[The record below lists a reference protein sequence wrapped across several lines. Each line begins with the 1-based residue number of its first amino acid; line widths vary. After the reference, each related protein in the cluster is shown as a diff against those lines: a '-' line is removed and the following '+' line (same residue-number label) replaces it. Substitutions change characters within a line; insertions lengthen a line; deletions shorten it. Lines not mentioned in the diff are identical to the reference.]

1 MKTKRIISVIL
12 SISMVSGFGLTA
24 LAEDSLPA
32 VGDEING
39 FIVTDIRDF
48 ELLGSDLVTFEHEKT
63 GAQIIYIDSDDINCA
78 FNISFRTPPVDD
90 TGLTHV
96 FEHSALSGSEK
107 YPSRTL
113 AFNLMNQSYITYM
126 NATTSTAN
134 TSYMISSLSDEQ
146 LYNLADYY
154 LSGVFDTM
162 IYTDPSIKER
172 EAWHYELDSPESELT
187 LSGTVYSEMQGSMNI
202 TNSAFINAKR
212 SFYPGSPVS
221 FNSGGE
227 PEHIPELENEDM
239 IEYHSKYYHPS
250 NSLTTLYGDMD
261 YKKYLA
267 LFNSYFSEYDRQT
280 VDIDLSISADTP
292 EFIDD
297 TYYFPA
303 AAGTDSSK
311 QSVIYYLFEC
321 RDMNTDDFTALS
333 TLAAV
338 LNSVV
343 LPDMVSAALPG
354 SSLSCGTDWSTGEY
368 PTLMFVAQNVD
379 PEDKD
384 TVMEIAADALA
395 KTTSIADNIKDSIS
409 AAARLSA
416 ALAAETTNLGVGI
429 CSTASVYWG
438 TTGDPY
444 LYYNMQNSMLNE
456 NNYDFDGIAEK
467 YLNGRKG
474 VITTTPQAGLLE
486 ENQTK
491 LKSELAATK
500 NTMSDDEINAV
511 VASTKAY
518 KEETLSGVSPKDQK
532 YIDQIN
538 TVTIDALTTVPEQ
551 YPITDT
557 VTDGV
562 RYVTSEVSKPELGQG
577 RIMFDVSDFSAD
589 ELDYLK
595 LYQLLLGSMD
605 TDKHSYNDL
614 IMYVSKYTSCSTD
627 IMTLETD
634 GGFTPYLIFKWQGFS
649 QYSDEVYDIADELLF
664 GTKFDSTD
672 QLRYVISQLIN
683 SFEIS
688 YSQSAPYSLMLGRAY
703 AMYDPAQA
711 YYMRINGLEFLS
723 FLRDTMSKLD
733 TDPETIISSLE
744 AIQSKLHN
752 KSGAAALYAGDKE
765 SISANAA
772 AAQKF
777 FANIPTSEKAVCDFS
792 SLLLP
797 EANEA
802 FEINSGVNYNG
813 IFAPIDENTFNG
825 KMYVLSALLQDAY
838 FIPQLRN
845 KHNVYSILSNFDDNG
860 IGVVTYRDPGIQSTY
875 DEYAGI
881 SEFLKNGDFAQETI
895 DNYIK
900 SIYSQYITPAGE
912 VTDAYWYGDSY
923 MKGEDIDYKKQILSE
938 IKSFTADDIRSYAD
952 LFERWYN
959 DGVKFTAASP
969 DAIGAAGGLFN
980 KKLDVV
986 SSPDAIT
993 ITINGQILIT
1003 PTDPYI
1009 SNDITMVPM
1018 RAIFEAL
1025 GADVEWHGDEQRVT
1039 AYKDGITLELIIG
1052 SSAIAK
1058 IAEDGTATEITA
1070 ESPSVIVDDSTI
1082 IPARAVSELLGC
1094 NVDWNGDTR
1103 TVSISY

>member
-1 MKTKRIISVIL
+1 MKTRNIISVIL
-12 SISMVSGFGLTA
+12 SFSMVSGFGLTA
-24 LAEDSLPA
+24 LAEDPLPE

-39 FIVTDIRDF
+39 FIVTDVRDF
-48 ELLGSDLVTFEHEKT
+48 ELLGSELVTFEHEKT
-63 GAQIIYIDSDDINCA
+63 GAQIIYVDSDDINCA
-78 FNISFRTPPVDD
+78 FNISFRTPPLDD

-126 NATTSTAN
+126 NASTSSAN

-187 LSGTVYSEMQGSMNI
+187 LSGTVYTEMKGSQNES
-202 TNSAFINAKR
+202 TSAYINAKR
-212 SFYPGSPVS
+212 SFYPGSPIS
-221 FNSGGE
+221 YNPGGD

-267 LFNSYFSEYDRQT
+267 LFDSYFSEYDRQT
-280 VDIDLSISADTP
+280 IDIDLSIDPDTP

-297 TYYFPA
+297 TYYFPV
-303 AAGTDSSK
+303 AAGTDTSN
-311 QSVIYYLFEC
+311 QSVMYYMFEC
-321 RDMNTDDFTALS
+321 KDMNTDDFAAAS

-354 SSLSCGTDWSTGEY
+354 ASLSCTTDWSTGEN
-368 PTLMFVAQNVD
+368 PTFMFIAQNVD
-379 PEDKD
+379 PEDKE
-384 TVMEIAADALA
+384 TVMDIAADALA
-395 KTTSIADNIKDSIS
+395 KTTTIDDNIKDSIS
-409 AAARLSA
+409 AATRLSA
-416 ALAAETTNLGVGI
+416 ALATETTNLGVGL

-438 TTGDPY
+438 VTGDPY
-444 LYYNMQNSMLNE
+444 LYYDMQGSMLNE
-456 NNYDFDGIAEK
+456 NNYNFDGIAEK

-474 VITTTPQAGLLE
+474 IVTTVPQAGLLE
-486 ENQTK
+486 ENQSK
-491 LKSELAATK
+491 LKAELAEKKQA
-500 NTMSDDEINAV
+500 MSEDEINSI

-518 KEETLSGVSPKDQK
+518 KDEVQAGVSAEDQK

-538 TVTIDALTTVPEQ
+538 TVTVDDLTTVPEQ

-589 ELDYLK
+589 EIDYLR

-614 IMYVSKYTSCSTD
+614 VMYVSKYVSCNTD
-627 IMTLETD
+627 IMTLDTD
-634 GGFTPYLIFKWQGFS
+634 EGFTPYLIFKWQGFS

-664 GTKFDSTD
+664 GTKFSDTD
-672 QLRYVISQLIN
+672 QLRYVIPQIIST
-683 SFEIS
+683 FESS

-711 YYMRINGLEFLS
+711 YYMSMNGLEFLS
-723 FLRDTMSKLD
+723 FLRDTLSKLD
-733 TDPETIISSLE
+733 TDPETVISSLE
-744 AIQSKLHN
+744 AIQSKLYN
-752 KSGAAALYAGDKE
+752 KSGSAVLYAGNKE
-765 SISANAA
+765 SIDANTA

-777 FANIPTSEKAVCDFS
+777 FEQLPAYEKTPCDFS
-792 SLLLP
+792 SLMLP

-802 FEINSGVNYNG
+802 LEINSSVNYNG
-813 IFAPIDENTFNG
+813 ILLPLNNDEFNG
-825 KMYVLSALLQDAY
+825 KMYVLSALLQDSY
-838 FIPQLRN
+838 LIPQLRN
-845 KHNVYSILSNFDDNG
+845 KHNVYSILSNFDSSG
-860 IGVVTYRDPGIQSTY
+860 IGIVTYRDPEIQSTF

-881 SEFLKNGDFAQETI
+881 SEFLKNGDFSQETI
-895 DNYIK
+895 NNYIK
-900 SIYSQYITPAGE
+900 SIYSQYITPSGA
-912 VTDAYWYGDSY
+912 VKDAYWYGDSY
-923 MKGEDIDYKKQILSE
+923 MKGEELDYKEQILSE
-938 IKSFTADDIRSYAD
+938 IKSFTAEDIRSYAD

-959 DGVKFTAASP
+959 DGVRFTAASP
-969 DAIGAAGGLFN
+969 EAISGANGLFD
-980 KKLDVV
+980 KKLNVM
-986 SSPDAIT
+986 SSPDTIT
-993 ITINGQILIT
+993 ITVNGQILIT

-1025 GADVEWHGDEQRVT
+1025 GAEVEWDDYEKRVT
-1039 AYKDGITLELIIG
+1039 AQKDGTTLDLLIG
-1052 SSAIAK
+1052 SSVITRTEA
-1058 IAEDGTATEITA
+1058 DGTSTELTV
-1070 ESPSVIVDDSTI
+1070 ESPAVIVDDSTI

-1094 NVDWNGDTR
+1094 DVQWDGDTR

>member
-1 MKTKRIISVIL
+1 MKTKKIISVML
-12 SISMVSGFGLTA
+12 SISMASCLGMTA

-39 FIVTDIRDF
+39 VIVTDIRDF
-48 ELLGSDLVTFEHEKT
+48 ELLGSELVTFEHEKT

-395 KTTSIADNIKDSIS
+395 KTTSIADNIKDSVS
-409 AAARLSA
+409 AATRLSA
-416 ALAAETTNLGVGI
+416 ALAAETI
-429 CSTASVYWG
+429 PA
-438 TTGDPY
+438 
-444 LYYNMQNSMLNE
+444 
-456 NNYDFDGIAEK
+456 ARA
-467 YLNGRKG
+467 GRKRTKQG
-474 VITTTPQAGLLE
+474 GLSVKVSTGSVQIKKSARNQPCQPGSFQGQME
-486 ENQTK
+486 EWQH
-491 LKSELAATK
+491 
-500 NTMSDDEINAV
+500 
-511 VASTKAY
+511 
-518 KEETLSGVSPKDQK
+518 LSGGIKD
-532 YIDQIN
+532 
-538 TVTIDALTTVPEQ
+538 
-551 YPITDT
+551 
-557 VTDGV
+557 
-562 RYVTSEVSKPELGQG
+562 S
-577 RIMFDVSDFSAD
+577 
-589 ELDYLK
+589 
-595 LYQLLLGSMD
+595 
-605 TDKHSYNDL
+605 
-614 IMYVSKYTSCSTD
+614 
-627 IMTLETD
+627 
-634 GGFTPYLIFKWQGFS
+634 
-649 QYSDEVYDIADELLF
+649 
-664 GTKFDSTD
+664 
-672 QLRYVISQLIN
+672 
-683 SFEIS
+683 
-688 YSQSAPYSLMLGRAY
+688 
-703 AMYDPAQA
+703 
-711 YYMRINGLEFLS
+711 
-723 FLRDTMSKLD
+723 
-733 TDPETIISSLE
+733 
-744 AIQSKLHN
+744 
-752 KSGAAALYAGDKE
+752 
-765 SISANAA
+765 
-772 AAQKF
+772 
-777 FANIPTSEKAVCDFS
+777 
-792 SLLLP
+792 
-797 EANEA
+797 
-802 FEINSGVNYNG
+802 
-813 IFAPIDENTFNG
+813 
-825 KMYVLSALLQDAY
+825 
-838 FIPQLRN
+838 
-845 KHNVYSILSNFDDNG
+845 
-860 IGVVTYRDPGIQSTY
+860 
-875 DEYAGI
+875 
-881 SEFLKNGDFAQETI
+881 
-895 DNYIK
+895 
-900 SIYSQYITPAGE
+900 
-912 VTDAYWYGDSY
+912 
-923 MKGEDIDYKKQILSE
+923 
-938 IKSFTADDIRSYAD
+938 
-952 LFERWYN
+952 
-959 DGVKFTAASP
+959 
-969 DAIGAAGGLFN
+969 
-980 KKLDVV
+980 
-986 SSPDAIT
+986 
-993 ITINGQILIT
+993 
-1003 PTDPYI
+1003 
-1009 SNDITMVPM
+1009 
-1018 RAIFEAL
+1018 
-1025 GADVEWHGDEQRVT
+1025 
-1039 AYKDGITLELIIG
+1039 
-1052 SSAIAK
+1052 
-1058 IAEDGTATEITA
+1058 
-1070 ESPSVIVDDSTI
+1070 
-1082 IPARAVSELLGC
+1082 
-1094 NVDWNGDTR
+1094 
-1103 TVSISY
+1103 

>member
-78 FNISFRTPPVDD
+78 FNISFRTPPLDD

-202 TNSAFINAKR
+202 SNSAFLNAKR

-221 FNSGGE
+221 YNSGGE

-267 LFNSYFSEYDRQT
+267 LFDSYFSEYDKQAI
-280 VDIDLSISADTP
+280 DIDLSIDPNTP

-303 AAGTDSSK
+303 AAGANTSK
-311 QSVIYYLFEC
+311 QSVIYYVFEC
-321 RDMNTDDFTALS
+321 KDMNTDDFTSLC

-343 LPDMVSAALPG
+343 LPDMVSAVLPG
-354 SSLSCGTDWSTGEY
+354 SSLSCATDWSTGKD
-368 PTLMFVAQNVD
+368 PTLMFIAQNVD
-379 PEDKD
+379 PEDKE
-384 TVMEIAADALA
+384 TIMEIAADALTR
-395 KTTSIADNIKDSIS
+395 TTTLDNSIKDSIS
-409 AAARLSA
+409 ASTRLSA
-416 ALAAETTNLGVGI
+416 ALAAETANLGVGI

-444 LYYNMQNSMLNE
+444 LYYDMQDSMLNE

-474 VITTTPQAGLLE
+474 TITTIPKAGLLE
-486 ENQTK
+486 DNQSK
-491 LKSELAATK
+491 LKTELAEK
-500 NTMSDDEINAV
+500 KQYMSEDEINTI

-518 KEETLSGVSPKDQK
+518 KEETLSGVSAEDQK

-538 TVTIDALTTVPEQ
+538 TVTIDDLTTVPEQ

-589 ELDYLK
+589 ELDYLR

-605 TDKHSYNDL
+605 TNKHSYNDL
-614 IMYVSKYTSCSTD
+614 IMYVSKYLSCGTD
-627 IMTLETD
+627 IMTIDTD
-634 GGFTPYLIFKWQGFS
+634 EGFTPYLIFKWQGFS
-649 QYSDEVYDIADELLF
+649 QYSKEVYDIASELLF
-664 GTKFDSTD
+664 GTKFNSTD
-672 QLRYVISQLIN
+672 QIKYVISQIIN
-683 SFEIS
+683 TFELSF
-688 YSQSAPYSLMLGRAY
+688 SQSAPYSLMLGRAY

-723 FLRDTMSKLD
+723 FLRDTISKLD
-733 TDPETIISSLE
+733 TDPETVMNSLE
-744 AIQSKLHN
+744 AIQSKLYN
-752 KSGAAALYAGDKE
+752 KSGAAVLYAGSKE
-765 SISANAA
+765 SIDANAA
-772 AAQKF
+772 AAQEF
-777 FANIPTSEKAVCDFS
+777 FAQIPSAEKTACDFS

-802 FEINSGVNYNG
+802 LEINSGVNYNG

-845 KHNVYSILSNFDDNG
+845 KNNVYSIIESFDNNG

-881 SEFLKNGDFAQETI
+881 SEFLKNGDFSQETI
-895 DNYIK
+895 NNYIK
-900 SIYSQYITPAGE
+900 SVYSQYITPAGA
-912 VTDAYWYGDSY
+912 VKDAYWYGDSY

-969 DAIGAAGGLFN
+969 DAIGTTSGLFD
-980 KKLDVV
+980 KKLDVM

-993 ITINGQILIT
+993 ITVNGQILIT

-1025 GADVEWHGDEQRVT
+1025 GADVEWDGNEQRVT

-1052 SSAIAK
+1052 SSTITKTTA
-1058 IAEDGTATEITA
+1058 DGTASEITA